1 MVHVNIITN
10 IRTCNTLPVSC
21 YVEGITSP
29 PLSSSGSSFTLPA
42 FVLSQENFT
51 VRTVMLCH
59 SELAHTERYQG
70 TGNTPGN
77 VIFQSTISN
86 FTGLKIT
93 VAAAQTVFVFIFNVC
108 SGQNRIPGISTKQFD
123 CLVMCHASPR
133 LAWPSLS
140 PVRTARPTDDD
151 VIPVI

>member
-1 MVHVNIITN
+1 MLIIITN

-42 FVLSQENFT
+42 FVLSQKNFT

-77 VIFQSTISN
+77 VIFQSSISN
-86 FTGLKIT
+86 FTGLKIS
-93 VAAAQTVFVFIFNVC
+93 VAAAQTVFVFHLAAA
-108 SGQNRIPGISTKQFD
+108 RIPGISTKQFD
-123 CLVMCHASPR
+123 CLVTSCQN
-133 LAWPSLS
+133 
-140 PVRTARPTDDD
+140 
-151 VIPVI
+151 